1 MPKQQKREMETDQN
15 QNNQTENSN
24 ELESLESQPAV
35 MESSENAGLV
45 GSSAQLPPDQ
55 TPSEPQKPKKP
66 RSSFRKK
73 ILARFN
79 IYLLLFILLLII
91 AGVVSAVSFI
101 KSGQSEDKNREIATE
116 PLSEEALKQLRQTDV
131 KIGDP
136 KQILNVE
143 SNAIFAGKVLV
154 RDSLE
159 VAGEIRSGGSISAP
173 GLTISGNS
181 ILNQVQASGLQVGGN
196 ATIQG
201 QLSVQ
206 NNLTVTGSGS
216 FGGTLTAARLNIQ
229 DLQIN
234 GDLQIAR
241 HIDAGGGTPG
251 KSDGSAL
258 GGGGTSSVS
267 GTDTAGTVS
276 INTGGGAGA
285 GCFITV
291 NFAQK
296 YNGTPHVVITPVG
309 SAAANLNYYINRNSS
324 NFSICS
330 TNSPGGGQNFS
341 FDYVVID

>member
-1 MPKQQKREMETDQN
+1 MEKEQN
-15 QNNQTENSN
+15 QSYAAGNSN
-24 ELESLESQPAV
+24 DLESLEAQTTVVEDSGLPGQP
-35 MESSENAGLV
+35 ESENPE
-45 GSSAQLPPDQ
+45 Q
-55 TPSEPQKPKKP
+55 QKPKKQ
-66 RSSFRKK
+66 RKNFFK
-73 ILARFN
+73 GLAARFN
-79 IYLLLFILLLII
+79 IYLLLFIAVI
-91 AGVVSAVSFI
+91 AISAVVAAVSFI
-101 KSGQSEDKNREIATE
+101 KSRQADKADQQVVTE
-116 PLSEEALKQLRQTDV
+116 PLSEEALRQLRQTDV

-136 KQILNVE
+136 KQILSVE
-143 SNAIFAGKVLV
+143 SNAIFAGKVLI

-159 VAGEIRSGGSISAP
+159 VAGEIKSGNSISAP

-201 QLSVQ
+201 QLAVQ
-206 NNLTVTGSGS
+206 NNLNVSGSGS

-251 KSDGSAL
+251 KSDGGAL

-276 INTGGGAGA
+276 LNTGGSPGA

-291 NFAQK
+291 SFSQK

-309 SAAANLNYYINRNSS
+309 SGAANLNYYINRSNT

-330 TNSPGGGQNFS
+330 TNAPGGGQNFS
-341 FDYVVID
+341 FDYVAID